1 MRKVVDTLSSAVF
14 KRNEMTLLELLNKV
28 NTEKP
33 NSFSNQYLMNLV
45 NEVEAQVY
53 DYLETPESMR
63 IYHVLSEIETV
74 EDPEDTGLDG
84 ELLIPD
90 PYSTAYESYI
100 RARLDYANEEFD
112 LYANDTEQFNSDM
125 DSWKAYAMRHG
136 QVDTSDL
143 PAQITNWW

>member
-33 NSFSNQYLMNLV
+33 NSFSNEYLMNLV

-53 DYLETPESMR
+53 DYLETPDSMR
-63 IYHVLSEIETV
+63 IYHVRSEIETV
-74 EDPEDTGLDG
+74 EEPEETGLDG
-84 ELLIPD
+84 ELLMPD

-143 PAQITNWW
+143 PTKITNWW

>member
-14 KRNEMTLLELLNKV
+14 KRNDMTLLELLNKV

-33 NSFSNQYLMNLV
+33 NSFSNEYLMNLV

-53 DYLETPESMR
+53 DYLETPDYMR
-63 IYHVLSEIETV
+63 IYHVRSEIETV
-74 EDPEDTGLDG
+74 EEPEETGLDG
-84 ELLIPD
+84 ELLMPD

-143 PAQITNWW
+143 PTKITNWW

>member
-1 MRKVVDTLSSAVF
+1 MDTLSSAVF

-33 NSFSNQYLMNLV
+33 NSFSNEYLMNLV

-74 EDPEDTGLDG
+74 EEPEDIGLDG

-90 PYSTAYESYI
+90 PYSTSVRGSTMRTKSSIYMRTTRSSSI
-100 RARLDYANEEFD
+100 QTWIPGRHTQCGTAR
-112 LYANDTEQFNSDM
+112 
-125 DSWKAYAMRHG
+125 
-136 QVDTSDL
+136 
-143 PAQITNWW
+143 

>member
-33 NSFSNQYLMNLV
+33 NSFSNGYLMNLV

-53 DYLETPESMR
+53 DYLETPDSMR

-143 PAQITNWW
+143 PNKITNWW